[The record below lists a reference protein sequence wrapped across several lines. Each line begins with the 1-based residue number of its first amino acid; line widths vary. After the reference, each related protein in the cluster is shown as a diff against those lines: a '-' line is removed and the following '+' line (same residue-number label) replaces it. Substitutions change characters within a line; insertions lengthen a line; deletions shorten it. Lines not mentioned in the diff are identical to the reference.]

1 MHHIDNKLLLLR
13 DLGFEKLPEQSK
25 YKKKGD
31 KMTKMKIVP
40 DTSVIISGILSDLI
54 EKGEITNAEIIV
66 PEFVVEELRAQAS
79 KGREIGFKGLEE
91 IKKIRGMKKDIE
103 LTKTGR
109 RQTMEEIQLAKYG
122 RIDALILDV
131 ARREQAV
138 LFTADMV
145 QALTAEAEGVDSRY
159 FKPYERKKET
169 KLDKFLTN
177 DTMSVHLKEN
187 CVPLAK
193 RGSPSNVELVK
204 ISEERMTS
212 EEIEEIIKE
221 IMEIA
226 RYEEDSFIEVGGHV
240 ATVIQLGDKRIAIA
254 RPPFSDGVEVTV
266 VRPIAKLNI
275 DDYKLSQ
282 KLRERLEK
290 GAEGVLIAGP
300 PGSGKST
307 FGAAL
312 AELYE
317 SKGKIVKTMESP
329 RDLQVKP
336 EITQYTKLKGHFENT
351 ADMLLLLRPDYTV
364 FDEVRKTEDFRVFS
378 DMRLAG
384 IGMIGAV
391 HATDPVDAVQRFI
404 GRIELGIIPH
414 IIDTIIYIRGGS
426 VFKVYYLTL
435 VVRTPTGMTEADL
448 ARPVVEVRDFESNE
462 LEYEIYTYGEENV
475 IIPIQEKRKSPVE
488 RLARKY
494 ILQEIRKFDRK
505 AEVEI
510 LSDNKIAIR
519 VDNEIIPRLI
529 GTKGKNVKELE
540 EKLGVSIDISP
551 KIATFGKEVQ
561 YSTNETGAYIVFQFN
576 EKLTGKFANFYI
588 DNEYLF
594 SATIGKDGL
603 LRVSKD
609 SDIGKEAMTALV
621 KNNLK
626 VFV

>member
-1 MHHIDNKLLLLR
+1 
-13 DLGFEKLPEQSK
+13 
-25 YKKKGD
+25 
-31 KMTKMKIVP
+31 
-40 DTSVIISGILSDLI
+40 
-54 EKGEITNAEIIV
+54 
-66 PEFVVEELRAQAS
+66 
-79 KGREIGFKGLEE
+79 
-91 IKKIRGMKKDIE
+91 
-103 LTKTGR
+103 
-109 RQTMEEIQLAKYG
+109 
-122 RIDALILDV
+122 
-131 ARREQAV
+131 
-138 LFTADMV
+138 
-145 QALTAEAEGVDSRY
+145 
-159 FKPYERKKET
+159 
-169 KLDKFLTN
+169 
-177 DTMSVHLKEN
+177 
-187 CVPLAK
+187 
-193 RGSPSNVELVK
+193 
-204 ISEERMTS
+204 
-212 EEIEEIIKE
+212 
-221 IMEIA
+221 
-226 RYEEDSFIEVGGHV
+226 
-240 ATVIQLGDKRIAIA
+240 
-254 RPPFSDGVEVTV
+254 
-266 VRPIAKLNI
+266 
-275 DDYKLSQ
+275 
-282 KLRERLEK
+282 
-290 GAEGVLIAGP
+290 
-300 PGSGKST
+300 
-307 FGAAL
+307 
-312 AELYE
+312 
-317 SKGKIVKTMESP
+317 
-329 RDLQVKP
+329 
-336 EITQYTKLKGHFENT
+336 
-351 ADMLLLLRPDYTV
+351 
-364 FDEVRKTEDFRVFS
+364 
-378 DMRLAG
+378 
-384 IGMIGAV
+384 V

-448 ARPVVEVRDFESNE
+448 ARPVVEVRDFENSV